1 MKYYCI
7 GIKGAGMSTLA
18 QILYDLGNEVS
29 GYDETIDYKFTE
41 KGLHERNIKIY
52 NDSNHPLD
60 KDTIVTYSVAFPLS
74 HKEMQRVQKLGLT
87 IKKYNEIIGEITS
100 MFNTICI
107 SGTHGKTSTSSMVKH
122 LLTGTYNP
130 SYFIGSGNGYISK
143 DSNIFVIESDEFNR
157 HFLTYHPTNT
167 IITNMEEEHMECYK
181 DLNDII
187 DTFNKF
193 ASNTKEKII
202 ACGDNIN
209 THKLKL
215 KQDIVYYGFNND
227 NEYIIKNNI
236 VTDGEEFDL
245 YHHNDFIEHFKLPIF
260 GTHMVLNA
268 TAAIIMAINYNV
280 SINDIKNRLSTFK
293 NEDRRFAETFIKDTI
308 IIDDYAHHPTEIN
321 ATITAIK
328 RKYPA
333 KRLVVVFKPNTYS
346 RIKDF
351 QDDFIKSLSNC
362 DQVYLTNVDSNRE
375 KQSDYPNINSYLITD
390 HIPNAAIISEDNMDI
405 LKKEKGSVVAFLSC
419 ASVSHLIENFTKL
432 IEEDSK

>member
-18 QILYDLGNEVS
+18 QILYDLGNDVS

-52 NDSNHPLD
+52 SDNNHELD
-60 KDTIVTYSVAFPLS
+60 KDTIVTYSVAVPLTN
-74 HKEMQRVQKLGLT
+74 KEMIRVKELGLT
-87 IKKYNEIIGEITS
+87 IKKYNEIVGEITS
-100 MFNTICI
+100 MFNTICV
-107 SGTHGKTSTSSMVKH
+107 SGTHGKTSTSSMVKQ

-130 SYFIGSGNGYISK
+130 SYFIGSGNGHISK
-143 DSNIFVIESDEFNR
+143 DSDIFVIESDEFNK

-187 DTFNKF
+187 DTFSKF
-193 ASNTKEKII
+193 ASNTKENII

-215 KQDIVYYGFNND
+215 NQKIIYYGFNND
-227 NEYIIKNNI
+227 NEYIIKNSI
-236 VTDGEEFDL
+236 VNDGEEFDL
-245 YHHNDFIEHFKLPIF
+245 YHNDEFIEHFKLPIF

-268 TAAIIMAINYNV
+268 TAAIIMALNYKV
-280 SINDIKNRLSTFK
+280 SIKDIKDRLSTFK
-293 NEDRRFAETFIKDTI
+293 NENRRFAETFIKDTI
-308 IIDDYAHHPTEIN
+308 IIDDYAHHPTEIM

-328 RKYPA
+328 RKYPD

-351 QDDFIKSLSNC
+351 KDDFVKALSKA
-362 DQVYLTNVDSNRE
+362 DKVYLTNVDSNRE
-375 KQSDYPNINSYLITD
+375 KQSDYPGINSNLIAD
-390 HIPNAAIISEDNMDI
+390 NIPNSNIISEDNMDI
-405 LKKEKGSVVAFLSC
+405 LKQEKGSIVAFLSC
-419 ASVSHLIENFTKL
+419 ASVSHLIENFTHL
-432 IEEDSK
+432 IDEDN